1 MVQLEVLTGA
11 QAGLT
16 RPVRQFPAL
25 IGRARS
31 AALCL
36 EDAGVWEQHL
46 TIERDGGEGFSV
58 ALQPDALATLN
69 GQPFSRQRLRNG
81 DVLELGAVRLR
92 FWIAASA
99 QRGLRWR
106 ETALWLGLLA
116 FLVLQAALLWLLP
129 P

>member
-1 MVQLEVLTGA
+1 MVQFEVLTGA
-11 QAGLT
+11 QAGAI
-16 RPVRQFPAL
+16 RPLQHFPAL
-25 IGRARS
+25 IGRSRS
-31 AALCL
+31 AALSL

-46 TIERDGGEGFSV
+46 TIECDGDEGFSA

-69 GQPFSRQRLRNG
+69 GQPFTRQRLRNG
-81 DVLELGAVRLR
+81 DVLELGAVKLR

-106 ETALWLGLLA
+106 EAALWLGLLA
-116 FLVLQAALLWLLP
+116 FLGLQAGLLWLLP